1 MLVVTP
7 LEGKVL
13 LSVAACTPNEAHGF
27 LGESVT
33 HRASISKAS
42 VFVLTRHCYQHLV
55 SVNDVVNV
63 TCGSVQY
70 PLEFTG
76 LSWLEAQNIKF
87 PLPFPFLLS
96 SFFSDLFLLRS
107 PTHPVL

>member
-7 LEGKVL
+7 FEGKVL
-13 LSVAACTPNEAHGF
+13 LSVAASTPNEARGF

-33 HRASISKAS
+33 HRARMSEAS
-42 VFVLTRHCYQHLV
+42 VFVLTHHCYHRLV
-55 SVNDVVNV
+55 SVNDGVNI
-63 TCGSVQY
+63 TCKRVQD
-70 PLEFTG
+70 PLGFTG
-76 LSWLEAQNIKF
+76 VSWWEAQNIKF